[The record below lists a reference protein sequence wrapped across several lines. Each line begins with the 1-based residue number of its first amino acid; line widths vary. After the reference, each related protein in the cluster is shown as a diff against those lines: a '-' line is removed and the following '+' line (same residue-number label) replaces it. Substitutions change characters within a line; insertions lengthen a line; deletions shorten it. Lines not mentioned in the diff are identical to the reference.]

1 AAFYGTN
8 GDVSLPTARGFAPG
22 AGSILAALAAAT
34 GRAPIVMGK
43 PEPHMYQSAIE
54 RLGTAPERT
63 VMIGDRL
70 DTDILGAQRF
80 GMQAV
85 LLLTGVETE
94 ASAEAGEMA
103 SGTVFTGL
111 PDLMLAWSQATQVA

>member
-8 GDVSLPTARGFAPG
+8 GDVSLPTARGLAPG

-34 GRAPIVMGK
+34 GRAPTVMGK
-43 PEPHMYQSAIE
+43 PEPHMYRSAIE

-70 DTDILGAQRF
+70 DTDVLGAQRL
-80 GMQAV
+80 GMQAA
-85 LLLTGVETE
+85 LRPTGVETQ
-94 ASAEAGEMA
+94 ASAEAGGMA
-103 SGTVFTGL
+103 SGTVFAGL
-111 PDLMLAWSQATQVA
+111 PDLLAAWSEATRVA